1 MSTVYNLLY
10 EEARGSFLMAATW
23 HLTVATVRIKYILK
37 DDLLEMQ
44 SLSSGHHIRSAEP
57 HSAAL

>member
-1 MSTVYNLLY
+1 MSTVYNHLY
-10 EEARGSFLMAATW
+10 EEARVSFLMAATW
-23 HLTVATVRIKYILK
+23 HLTLATVSIKYILK

-44 SLSSGHHIRSAEP
+44 SFSSGHHIRTAEL